1 HGSDRGTGNR
11 KDENSDSQDT
21 VSSGNPQGEALGDHR
36 GYLYQS
42 RGKRTERKTGTCRG
56 RREKP
61 VAAPGGNFPW
71 DLSGTAQEK
80 RQTGADHPG
89 RGQKGD
95 RRGDLPG
102 IWTGSAGEGFSEGG
116 FPLEN
121 RRRGRR
127 ISKGDREQHGFL

>member
-56 RREKP
+56 GREKP
-61 VAAPGGNFPW
+61 VAAPGGNVPW
-71 DLSGTAQEK
+71 DLSGTAEEQ
-80 RQTGADHPG
+80 RQQGPDGPG
-89 RGQKGD
+89 GGKKGD
-95 RRGDLPG
+95 RRRNRPG
-102 IWTGSAGEGFSEGG
+102 VWTRPAGEGASAGG
-116 FPLEN
+116 CPLEN
-121 RRRGRR
+121 GRR
-127 ISKGDREQHGFL
+127 HRRSSEGDRERRGFL